1 MKQSFILPSALAVGF
16 LLGGCSA
23 GFELDAARLA
33 EPTGS
38 SFNQALYAEYLERA
52 GNEYAEGDYEN
63 SDMFALKAMS
73 AAADKYVVPE
83 RLEDHVLPE
92 GTISEI
98 GQARRQLVEALADNG
113 RTTVP
118 FSAARAQRMFDCWVE
133 EQEENRQPDDI
144 AACRADFLIA
154 LGQVQGAARKPE
166 PVATA
171 PTPMPEPEPEPEPVQ
186 APPPPA
192 PIEVP
197 MMPVFFVLFDFD
209 TASLDD
215 KGISLV
221 ENIAK
226 QILARDPTRVF
237 ISGNTDSAGSNA
249 YNQALS
255 ERRAYTV
262 VNALVGLGVDGLILT
277 ASANSEGDQ
286 RVETADGVR
295 ERQNRY
301 VKLIIIP

>member
-1 MKQSFILPSALAVGF
+1 MKQSFILPSVLAFGF

-38 SFNQALYAEYLERA
+38 SFNQALYAEYLDRA

-92 GTISEI
+92 DTIGEI

-118 FSAARAQRMFDCWVE
+118 FTAARAQRMFDCWVE

-144 AACRADFLIA
+144 AACRADFWTA

-171 PTPMPEPEPEPEPVQ
+171 PAPEPEPEPEPVQ

-192 PIEVP
+192 PIDVP

-209 TASLDD
+209 TASLDA

-237 ISGNTDSAGSNA
+237 VSGNTDSAGSKA

-277 ASANSEGDQ
+277 ASANSESDQ

-301 VKLIIIP
+301 VQLIIIP